1 VLPSDDTLI
10 RLLSMPGEASAARE
24 AARSLVASRDR
35 QTTIERLYPTLI
47 RHKTLTV
54 SMDHIEATGADLED
68 LFVPGMLFRSQ
79 WPFSL
84 VFASTPEARSD
95 RVSLGSIRRL
105 VATHEALL
113 TRLEDDLHD
122 ADLRFLLLFG
132 RALRIAFPAYRHGLS
147 HDVDIFVPPTSPV
160 VPFVEFLCTG
170 LGFGIQRMSE
180 SRSGG
185 RRLAHLKF
193 SRITEEGHYLS
204 LDMLCSGRPARALH
218 PAFVPDLSARAVEA
232 SRGHRTFGVP
242 CREDLLLMLVE
253 KTHRRAEFIRRHYN
267 DAAFILGQDGE
278 LDWRYLIDTARTHRL
293 TAACHLM
300 LQTVRS
306 DPDGPLIPDRVVA
319 ALSPTRSERRLLD
332 GMVPNADA
340 TATGPRTT
348 AVLGARGRRQ
358 WRRWQLYWFGRH
370 LVDVLR
376 SPRAAGSLLEGMVRS
391 AVLAKRM
398 SRVNAS
404 MARRMGAFGTTDTLP
419 LRLVFVAD
427 LRERGERLA
436 EFRGGGPHDA
446 RTGGP

>member
-1 VLPSDDTLI
+1 MHPRDETLI
-10 RLLSMPGEASAARE
+10 RLLSMPGEAPAARE
-24 AARSLVASRDR
+24 AARSLIASPDR
-35 QTTIERLYPTLI
+35 QRTIERLYPTLI

-54 SMDHIEATGADLED
+54 SMSHLEATGADLD
-68 LFVPGMLFRSQ
+68 DVFVPGMLFRSQ

-84 VFASTPEARSD
+84 VFGATPEARSD

-122 ADLRFLLLFG
+122 SGLRFLLLFG

-147 HDVDIFVPPTSPV
+147 HDVDIFVPPGSPV

-170 LGFGIQRMSE
+170 LGFGIQRLTE
-180 SRSGG
+180 SRSDG

-218 PAFVPDLSARAVEA
+218 PAFVPDLWTRAEA
-232 SRGHRTFGVP
+232 APRRHRTFSVP
-242 CREDLLLMLVE
+242 CREDLVLMLVE

-267 DAAFILGQDGE
+267 DAAFLLGQDGE
-278 LDWRYLIDTARTHRL
+278 LDWPYLVEAARTHRL
-293 TAACHLM
+293 TAATHFM
-300 LQTVRS
+300 LQTVCS
-306 DPDGPLIPDRVVA
+306 DPDGPRIPEHVLS
-319 ALSPTRSERRLLD
+319 ALAPTQSERRLLER
-332 GMVPNADA
+332 MVPNVDA

-348 AVLGARGRRQ
+348 AVMDTRGRRE
-358 WRRWQLYWFGRH
+358 WRLWELYWFGRH
-370 LVDVLR
+370 LVEALR
-376 SPRAAGSLLEGMVRS
+376 RPQAIGTLVEGMVRS

-398 SRVNAS
+398 QRVNAS
-404 MARRMGAFGTTDTLP
+404 MARRMGAFGTTTTVP

-436 EFRGGGPHDA
+436 KSRRGGSPDGRREP
-446 RTGGP
+446 